1 LRNKLIRKLLVLLL
15 AIPALSCSSFISSGQ
30 ENHSNGEAGIYQALE
45 ITDGVLTGP
54 GADDLLN
61 SCRSS
66 HFVLFGE
73 AHGVAGIAE
82 LVSAAHRSLANS
94 GADSHSAD
102 SSYRLVIEA
111 GDWFV
116 TQIATGE
123 LDDTLNR
130 NPYSL
135 AFDYDGDLALIEQVQ
150 EAGNHPDSII
160 GVDQEACAIHPFEY
174 LSKEAESYSAR
185 QLAKCLNLKALFLS
199 GRYIRTNY
207 QNDLKAVRE
216 RSASDPGA
224 LEVVDSVSD
233 SMEIFVDH
241 VEGRINKSVV
251 QRESRMM
258 NLFDQAVD
266 RLPSDSRFI
275 FKMGGAHTVRGIGPN
290 GIKTL
295 GEHVANHANG
305 VGQKSLHI
313 SIYPWREDGAISL
326 PIEYRTHEYV
336 LVNCRKLLN
345 SLQTDTTTVDEVL
358 STRLNNVDWI
368 ILIPNSKPASKS
380 IIQGKQKRFVRSKL
394 TKVGLVLV
402 PILFLFPI
410 YVTAIWNGIAW
421 LRGRNKAPW
430 LLQSLPVW
438 ISLLMIG
445 IIAFQILLILR
456 RPDSASPTTLWIV
469 LALDVFYIVSIVTA
483 VWAGFILLRRMSQ
496 DWKQRMIY
504 WMGCLGCTGLAIFIH
519 VWGLGNLL
527 GF

>member
-1 LRNKLIRKLLVLLL
+1 MNRKLVVLLL
-15 AIPALSCSSFISSGQ
+15 ATAPLYCAPIVSNGQ
-30 ENHSNGEAGIYQALE
+30 ETRSNAESGIFQALE
-45 ITDGVLTGP
+45 ISDGELTGV
-54 GADDLLN
+54 GVDDFLS
-61 SCRSS
+61 SCHSS

-82 LVSAAHRSLANS
+82 FVAAAHRSLANS
-94 GADSHSAD
+94 DADSHSAE

-111 GDWFV
+111 GDWFA
-116 TQIATGE
+116 TQIADGE

-150 EAGNHPDSII
+150 GTEDHRDDSII

-174 LSKEAESYSAR
+174 LSKEADSYSAR

-199 GRYIRTNY
+199 GAYIRTDF
-207 QNDLKAVRE
+207 QNDLKTLRE
-216 RSASDPGA
+216 RSVSDPVA
-224 LEVVDSVSD
+224 LDVIDSVAD

-241 VEGRINKSVV
+241 VEGRISQSVV

-258 NLFDQAVD
+258 RLFDQAME
-266 RLPSDSRFI
+266 RLPTESQLI

-290 GIKTL
+290 GVKTL
-295 GEHVANHANG
+295 GDHVAKHAKQAG
-305 VGQKSLHI
+305 KKSLHI

-326 PIEYRTHEYV
+326 PVEYRNHNYV

-345 SLQTDTTTVDEVL
+345 SLQGDASDIDETL
-358 STRLNNVDWI
+358 SQRLKNTDWI
-368 ILIPNSKPASKS
+368 ILLPNSVPASKS
-380 IIQGKQKRFVRSKL
+380 IIKGKQKRFVRSQL
-394 TKVGLVLV
+394 TQFGLVLA

-421 LRGRNKAPW
+421 LRGRVEEPW
-430 LLQSLPVW
+430 LLRTLPFW

-445 IIAFQILLILR
+445 VIAFQILLLLR
-456 RPDSASPTTLWIV
+456 RPESASPTSLWIV
-469 LALDVFYIVSIVTA
+469 LALDVFYIVSIVA
-483 VWAGFILLRRMSQ
+483 IIWAGVILVRRTSQ
-496 DWKQRMIY
+496 NWKQQMTY
-504 WMGCLGCTGLAIFIH
+504 WTGCLGCTGLAISIH
-519 VWGLGNLL
+519 AWGLGNLL